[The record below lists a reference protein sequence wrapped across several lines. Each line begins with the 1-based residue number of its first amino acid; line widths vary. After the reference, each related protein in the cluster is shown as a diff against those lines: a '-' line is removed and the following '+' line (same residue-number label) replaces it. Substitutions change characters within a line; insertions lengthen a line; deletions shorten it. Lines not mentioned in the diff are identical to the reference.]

1 MCGIY
6 GAVAPGSRSGR
17 APGPPIVLE
26 RMGQALHHRGPDGHS
41 LLFDAASG
49 FGTERL
55 RIVDLDPRADQPF
68 VSPDG
73 RLRLACNG
81 EIYNAPELRRRY
93 RDYPF
98 VSRSDVETLLP
109 LYLDRGVPGLAELDG
124 MFGLALWDGVA
135 ERLILGRDR
144 AGEKPLF
151 YVRLGQEVWFA
162 SEVQALLGVPRLS
175 RELDE
180 VALAQF
186 LALGYVLEPRTLF
199 TAIRR
204 VEAGTFLCFGTDGRE
219 QVVRYWDPSKLAAAG
234 SPEPVA
240 DAVPHLRSLLETA
253 VGKQVQADVPIGVFT
268 SGGLDSSILAALTAR
283 TLGADRV
290 HTYSARF
297 TAASYDESAWSAR
310 VAARLGT
317 RHVEVDCGEPALRE
331 AWTAVTD
338 QLAEPLADPAILPV
352 YLLARAARREVK
364 VILSGEGADELFG
377 GYPTYLGHRLAP
389 WLLRLPVPLR
399 RVLSASLDR
408 LPASGRKVTIEY
420 LLKRFLAEIDRPWA
434 ERHLCWFGTGLV
446 RDRAGWERAGLDA
459 LLAAAGPDPAG
470 ALLLDYQ
477 TYLRDGLL
485 VKVDRAT
492 MLQSVEARAPYL
504 DRDVTAF
511 ALALPIEEKIRGL
524 TGKRVLKRAARAW
537 LPRAVVERR
546 KRGLSVP
553 VAGWIN
559 HGLGPE
565 VDRLLAPERL
575 RRQELLD
582 AGSIG
587 RLLAEHRAGRAN
599 HARPLWAALVLERWL
614 ERWLPERA

>member
-1 MCGIY
+1 
-6 GAVAPGSRSGR
+6 
-17 APGPPIVLE
+17 
-26 RMGQALHHRGPDGHS
+26 MGQALHHRGPDGHS
-41 LLFDAASG
+41 LLLDAESG

-68 VSPDG
+68 VSPNG

-98 VSRSDVETLLP
+98 VSRSDVETILP
-109 LYLDRGVPGLAELDG
+109 LYLDRGLPGLADLDG

-135 ERLILGRDR
+135 EQLILARDR

-151 YVRLGQEVWFA
+151 YVRLGREVWFA

-199 TAIRR
+199 SAIRR
-204 VEAGTFLCFGTDGRE
+204 VEAGTFLCFGVDGRE
-219 QVVRYWDPSKLAAAG
+219 QAVRYWDPAKIAAG
-234 SPEPVA
+234 SPDAGPVA
-240 DAVPHLRSLLETA
+240 DAVPRLRSLLETA

-317 RHVEVDCGEPALRE
+317 RHVEVDCGEPALHE

-399 RVLSASLDR
+399 RLLSTGLHR

-446 RDRAGWERAGLDA
+446 RDREGWERAGLDA

-470 ALLLDYQ
+470 ALLLDYR

-559 HGLGPE
+559 NGLGPE

-575 RRQELLD
+575 RRQEILD
-582 AGSIG
+582 AGRIG
-587 RLLAEHRAGRAN
+587 QLLAEHRAGRAN